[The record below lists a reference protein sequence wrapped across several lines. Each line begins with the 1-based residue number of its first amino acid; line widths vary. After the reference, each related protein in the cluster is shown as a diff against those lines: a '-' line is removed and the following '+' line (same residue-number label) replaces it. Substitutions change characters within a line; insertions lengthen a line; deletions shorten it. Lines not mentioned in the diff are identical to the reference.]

1 MALAPLLSFF
11 SLFLGLS
18 LLSSPLLASSS
29 SSSLSY
35 FVLFGE
41 ILEIATRL
49 STAQHSTAKMPIRV
63 KLKKPPP
70 VREGS
75 PFSARF
81 DYIEPPYIGP
91 DDSFRLV
98 VKKLGQYITEA
109 IELPS
114 SFEQLRTTSA
124 GTSLRLLVDHLA
136 DTCVNPAIV
145 NALL

>member
-1 MALAPLLSFF
+1 
-11 SLFLGLS
+11 
-18 LLSSPLLASSS
+18 
-29 SSSLSY
+29 
-35 FVLFGE
+35 
-41 ILEIATRL
+41 
-49 STAQHSTAKMPIRV
+49 MPIRV